1 MGLKKIETRSWTTS
15 YRGTLLIHASKGRAG
30 AAIAATPFFWQYI
43 PQFGELPFGAIIG
56 EARLVDVVRLE
67 ETGLPLELLDRLSL
81 EERAF
86 GDYRGGRFAWM
97 LEDSVMWEETI
108 PATGKLGLWEM

>member
-15 YRGTLLIHASKGRAG
+15 YPGTMLIHASKGRAG
-30 AAIAATPFFWQYI
+30 AAIAAMPLFRQYI

-56 EARLVDVVRLE
+56 EARLVDVMRIE
-67 ETGLPLELLDRLSL
+67 ETGLPPELLDKLSL

-97 LEDSVMWEETI
+97 LEDAVMWEEVI
-108 PATGKLGLWEM
+108 PASGKLGLWEM